1 MANLTIKNM
10 PGDLYDQLRRKA
22 TEDRRSMNGE
32 AIFLLEQAVRERP
45 RDALSLLARADAL
58 RARVPGVWATD
69 DEIEAAIDEGR
80 CEPGAVQAA

>member
-10 PGDLYDQLRRKA
+10 PDDLYDQLRQKA
-22 TEDRRSMNGE
+22 AEDRRSLNGE

-58 RARVPGVWATD
+58 RAKAPGVWATD
-69 DEIEAAIDEGR
+69 EEIEAAINEGR
-80 CEPGAVQAA
+80 S